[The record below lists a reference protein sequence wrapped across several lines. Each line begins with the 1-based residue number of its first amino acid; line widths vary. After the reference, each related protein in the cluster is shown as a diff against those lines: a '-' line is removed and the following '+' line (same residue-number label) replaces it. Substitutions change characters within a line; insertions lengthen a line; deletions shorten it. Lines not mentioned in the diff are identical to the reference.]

1 LRSHHA
7 RVAGA
12 DIRFQFRGKSGKEW
26 SLSLKDRRIARII
39 RSCQELPGQDL
50 LQYRDENGEPR
61 SISSSDVND
70 YLRQISGFDVS
81 AKDFRTWAG
90 TVMAVAALSEC
101 AAFASA
107 SEAKRNIKAAIHR
120 VAARLG
126 NTPAICRKCYVHPE
140 ILESYVA
147 GNLIDGLT
155 QARKSK
161 IFPAFR
167 DLRDDEAM
175 VMAFLAVSDTTRGA
189 RESIGASSRL
199 TSAAMESESMKE
211 GQSLR

>member
-1 LRSHHA
+1 
-7 RVAGA
+7 
-12 DIRFQFRGKSGKEW
+12 
-26 SLSLKDRRIARII
+26 
-39 RSCQELPGQDL
+39 LPGQDL

-101 AAFASA
+101 AAFGSA
-107 SEAKRNIKAAIHR
+107 SEARRNIKAAIHK

-126 NTPAICRKCYVHPE
+126 NTPAICRKCYIHPE

-147 GNLIDGLT
+147 GSLAGGLT

-161 IFPAFR
+161 TFPAFG
-167 DLRDDEAM
+167 DLPDDEAM
-175 VMAFLAVSDTTRGA
+175 AMAFLAVSDATRA
-189 RESIGASSRL
+189 AASGEL
-199 TSAAMESESMKE
+199 TKQAQA
-211 GQSLR
+211 

>member
-1 LRSHHA
+1 
-7 RVAGA
+7 
-12 DIRFQFRGKSGKEW
+12 
-26 SLSLKDRRIARII
+26 LSLKDRRIARII

-50 LQYRDENGEPR
+50 QQYRDENGESR

-107 SEAKRNIKAAIHR
+107 TEAKRNIKAAIHK

-140 ILESYVA
+140 ILESYFA
-147 GNLIDGLT
+147 GSLIDGLT

-161 IFPAFR
+161 IFPTFR

-175 VMAFLAVSDTTRGA
+175 VMTFLTVSDATRGA
-189 RESIGASSRL
+189 GESIGASSRL
-199 TSAAMESESMKE
+199 ISERWNRSP
-211 GQSLR
+211 